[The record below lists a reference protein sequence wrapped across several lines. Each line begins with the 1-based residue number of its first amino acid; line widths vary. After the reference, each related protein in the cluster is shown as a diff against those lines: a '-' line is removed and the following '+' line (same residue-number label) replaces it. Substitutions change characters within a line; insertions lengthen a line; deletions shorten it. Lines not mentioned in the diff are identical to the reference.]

1 MILGSGNTI
10 GFLTRVV
17 LALVVVCASSAAASA
32 QVLLK
37 KDDVPAL
44 RGLDEPTEHLGARIP
59 LDLIF
64 QDQHAEKRKLSEFF
78 DGKRPVVLAM
88 VYYRCPV
95 VCPTT
100 INKLGQRLNELE
112 LNLGDNYQTL
122 VVSFD
127 PTEGPNDS
135 MKWHAVST
143 SGYAR
148 KGVSD
153 ELVEKSWTFLTSSDP
168 QTPRAL
174 ADALGFTYKYLPEA
188 NEYSHSTVIFV
199 ITPQGKISR
208 YLYGLEFPPKQL
220 KLALVEASGGRV
232 GSTFD
237 RIIMFCF
244 HWDPNTGKYTLA
256 VVRLMRLCGVV
267 TISAVSLLLVRLWLV
282 DRRRRRI
289 ALQLAPVSPK
299 SPNPPTPLPA

>member
-1 MILGSGNTI
+1 MILVAGNTI
-10 GFLTRVV
+10 GFLTRAL
-17 LALVVVCASSAAASA
+17 LALVVACAFSGEVSA

-44 RGLDEPTEHLGARIP
+44 KGLDEPTEHLGAKIP
-59 LDLIF
+59 LDLVF
-64 QDQHAEKRKLSEFF
+64 QDQHAESRKLSEFF
-78 DGKRPVVLAM
+78 DGKRPVVVAM

-100 INKLGQRLNELE
+100 INKIGQRLNELE
-112 LNLGDNYQTL
+112 LTLGEHYQTL

-153 ELVEKSWTFLTSSDP
+153 ELIDKSWTFLTSTDP
-168 QTPRAL
+168 QTSRSL

-199 ITPQGKISR
+199 ITPDGKISR

-237 RIIMFCF
+237 RVIMFCF
-244 HWDPNTGKYTLA
+244 HWDPHTGKYTLA
-256 VVRLMRLCGVV
+256 VVRLMRLCGIV

-282 DRRRRRI
+282 DRRRRRS
-289 ALQLAPVSPK
+289 ATQTLPVPSAPSVPSP
-299 SPNPPTPLPA
+299 PLTA

>member
-1 MILGSGNTI
+1 MNFGAGNTI
-10 GFLTRVV
+10 GYLTRAV
-17 LALVVVCASSAAASA
+17 LALAVVCAFSAAASA

-44 RGLDEPTEHLGARIP
+44 SGLDEPTEHLGAKIP
-59 LDLIF
+59 LDLVF
-64 QDQHAEKRKLSEFF
+64 QDQHTEKRKLSEFF

-100 INKLGQRLNELE
+100 INKLAQRLNELD
-112 LNLGDNYQTL
+112 LNLGDNFQAL

-153 ELVEKSWTFLTSSDP
+153 ELVDKSWTFLTSSDP
-168 QTPRAL
+168 QTSRAL
-174 ADALGFTYKYLPEA
+174 ADALGFTYKYMPEA

-199 ITPQGKISR
+199 LTPEGKISR

-220 KLALVEASGGRV
+220 KLSLVEASGGRV

-256 VVRLMRLCGVV
+256 VVRLMRLCGL
-267 TISAVSLLLVRLWLV
+267 ISITAVSVLLVRLWVV

-289 ALQLAPVSPK
+289 ALQAV
-299 SPNPPTPLPA
+299 PPSSKPAVPTTPLTA